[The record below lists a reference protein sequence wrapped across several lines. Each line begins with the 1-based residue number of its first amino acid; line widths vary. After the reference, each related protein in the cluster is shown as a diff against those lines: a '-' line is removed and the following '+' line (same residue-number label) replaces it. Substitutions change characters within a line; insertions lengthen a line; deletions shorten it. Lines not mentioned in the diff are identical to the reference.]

1 MVLWMVF
8 WIGVVLGLPLY
19 FLNEFVS
26 RTSPSTGLY
35 IGLIVSLIVPL
46 AVGAKVS
53 FRLTGFDWDWTFSGL
68 VALHTLIMEMLL
80 ITDSWRPTIS
90 GMKGVVVAFVFAMLV
105 MMTSATRRI
114 YKKNP
119 WRALALFQLV
129 TLVNIF
135 YLYLFLELGWFS

>member
-1 MVLWMVF
+1 MVF
-8 WIGVVLGLPLY
+8 WIGVVLGSPLY

-26 RTSPSTGLY
+26 RTSPDTGLY

-80 ITDSWRPTIS
+80 ITDSWHPTIS
-90 GMKGVVVAFVFAMLV
+90 GMKGVLVAFVFALLLMML
-105 MMTSATRRI
+105 SAVIRI
-114 YKKNP
+114 YKKKP